1 MINSVGIFLGPTL
14 TTRLVTSTPGE
25 ETSAIDAFV
34 RVAHAPLTAERVRGG
49 ILTSCGHRA
58 RSRVPRVMVDAGMR
72 ATDRLRAAKVA
83 SIEKCGGPRCAAAE
97 HNAQLLDQKDGLCQ
111 QG

>member
-49 ILTSCGHRA
+49 ILTGCGHRA
-58 RSRVPRVMVDAGMR
+58 RSGVPRLMVDAGMR

-83 SIEKCGGPRCAAAE
+83 SIEKCGGPRRAAE
-97 HNAQLLDQKDGLCQ
+97 HNRKNKKDGLCQ